1 MWDPNLGLSSNWTQ
15 ECPLHFMEF
24 FFPFPQLIPVF
35 RETETEAETEAEKKL
50 QLLNLLLEVNGTPRV
65 GFEEELY

>member
-1 MWDPNLGLSSNWTQ
+1 
-15 ECPLHFMEF
+15 MEF